1 MSYHEEEQV
10 RLRRQRSKQAIAL
23 ALQGRWREAVAAN
36 KSLVENFPN
45 DVEAYNRLGKAHMEL
60 GEYPQAR
67 ESYRRATELDPYNV
81 IAKKNL
87 LRLSRLGEEVAVG
100 SEDSSHKA
108 EPQHFIEEVGRAGVV
123 TLSNLAPPE
132 ILAKTLAGDKV
143 YLKIYGSSLT
153 VGNGQGEYL
162 GQVEPRHGQRL
173 VRLMEGG
180 NQYEAAI
187 TSSTEEMMSV
197 IIRETYQDPS
207 QAGRLSFPPRVVEGL
222 RPYATDR
229 IIRREL
235 EEYEEALPEE
245 PGYTIVGG
253 EEAEL
258 LPEEFPGIEDKGDDN
273 DEE

>member
-81 IAKKNL
+81 IARKNL

-100 SEDSSHKA
+100 VEDSADKA

-123 TLSNLAPPE
+123 TLFNLAPPE

-143 YLKIYGSSLT
+143 YLKIEGANLVVENS
-153 VGNGQGEYL
+153 QGEYL
-162 GQVEPRHGQRL
+162 GQVEPKHGQRL

-187 TSSTEEMMSV
+187 TSSTEEMVSV

-258 LPEEFPGIEDKGDDN
+258 LPEGFPGIEDKGDDN